1 MHIYTYTVR
10 YRFKYYKQVKF
21 HNNMTNETST
31 IRIGQEPYPQNTKA
45 AYDLVATKILHNDKP
60 TGRQMISYKG
70 NYISNFSERYIVL
83 ANEDLFNT
91 ADTICRKLDLEPVL
105 PNHSKYG
112 KNDGQSWYK
121 VAPFGNAILSN
132 GVGQKGDG
140 AYMLATFLGKKE
152 VDVTGNGDFVRA
164 GVTIKGSIDGSSAT
178 QVIPTDNRN
187 QCMNTNLHLG
197 TNYNVENEP
206 IRKLN
211 AQIHKDVAELATLR
225 GIWYHTRKVETKD
238 LAEIVSLGVDRA
250 NQIVQE
256 YQNLKNL
263 KVTKQMG
270 ADIVYKLGKK
280 LAKELSYID
289 IEKKSDKITV
299 DNIDQWSALNEI
311 TEKLTHGDIAKNMAV
326 VLRRYSQLDNIF
338 TPQIQ
343 VK

>member
-1 MHIYTYTVR
+1 M
-10 YRFKYYKQVKF
+10 K
-21 HNNMTNETST
+21 NETSV
-31 IRIGQEPYPQNTKA
+31 IRIGQQPYPQNTKA
-45 AYDLVATKILHNDKP
+45 EHDLVATKILHNDKL
-60 TGRQMISYKG
+60 TGRQMISYHG

-83 ANEDLFNT
+83 ANEDLYNT
-91 ADTICRKLDLEPVL
+91 AETICNKLGLEAVL

-121 VAPFGNAILSN
+121 VADFGKAILSK

-164 GVTIKGSIDGSSAT
+164 GVTIKGSIDGTSAT
-178 QVIPTDNRN
+178 HIIPTDNRK

-206 IRKLN
+206 IRQLN
-211 AQIHKDVAELATLR
+211 AEIKKDVAELATLK
-225 GIWYHTRKVETKD
+225 GTWYHTRKVETQD
-238 LAEIVSLGVDRA
+238 LAQVVKLGSERA
-250 NQIVQE
+250 DQIVQK
-256 YQNLKNL
+256 YQDLKNL

-270 ADIVYKLGKK
+270 ADIVFKLGKK

-299 DNIDQWSALNEI
+299 GDINQWSALNEI
-311 TEKLTHGDIAKNMAV
+311 TEKLTHGDIARNMAV
-326 VLRRYSQLDNIF
+326 VLRKYSQLDNIF

-343 VK
+343 VA